1 MGLCGKFT
9 AQPHTTLYVQFLDRE
24 NKDKNNRL
32 PLGKQICFT
41 IVWGCAEILPFCG
54 LPLFH
59 KALLKQGLFVLNTI
73 STNSYR
79 AAMDLGNLNPCRP
92 CFEDLANKFGFESQS
107 YSYSFE
113 VCSHLCRVTSITCVK
128 YWQIENIDEKHTPQ
142 FLDYNSDFQY
152 SCC

>member
-1 MGLCGKFT
+1 MQNRKRQQISLEQSCVVCYIWRGLYSCVWFVKI
-9 AQPHTTLYVQFLDRE
+9 H
-24 NKDKNNRL
+24 
-32 PLGKQICFT
+32 QILF
-41 IVWGCAEILPFCG
+41 FCG

-79 AAMDLGNLNPCRP
+79 AAMDLGNQNPCRP
-92 CFEDLANKFGFESQS
+92 CFEDLANKFGFESQ
-107 YSYSFE
+107 SYSFE

-142 FLDYNSDFQY
+142 FLEYNSDFQY
-152 SCC
+152 SYCQSSG